1 MEIRARYV
9 LVGLFSLAVI
19 LAGFGFVYCLENFG
33 GLTERTSYRIR
44 FEHSVSGLLLGSAVQ
59 FNGIRVGEVTD
70 LKLNPADPREVVV
83 TIAVTADTPVR
94 ADTKIGLV
102 FGGLTGVPEVAL
114 TGGTPDSPLPQSANG
129 EPPLL
134 VAESAAAQD
143 WTEAARE
150 AFSRIDSLLAEN
162 SEALKNTL
170 ANLDTFTSALAKNAD
185 SVEGIMAGLERLTGG
200 GAGKSAA
207 VLYGLTPPELKV
219 AALPAEGQLMVA
231 LPSAP
236 LSYDTPKFLVQSG
249 EGEATPFDGA
259 QWADSLPRLVQSA
272 IVRSFEN
279 AGYARVGTDMQ
290 GISADRTLMLDIR
303 RFRISADSV
312 AEIDLTAKIADVAG
326 AIIVERRFQARAPA
340 AGPDAAAAA
349 KALDEAF
356 GRAVAELVPWALAA
370 I

>member
-19 LAGFGFVYCLENFG
+19 LAGFGFVYWLENFG
-33 GLTERTSYRIR
+33 GLAERTSYRIR
-44 FEHSVSGLLLGSAVQ
+44 FENSVSGLLLGSAVQ

-70 LKLNPADPREVVV
+70 LKLNPADPREVLV
-83 TIAVTADTPVR
+83 TIAVAADTPVR
-94 ADTKIGLV
+94 ADTRIGLA

-114 TGGTPDSPLPQSANG
+114 SGGTPDAPAPLSTDG

-134 VAESAAAQD
+134 VAEAAAAQD

-162 SEALKNTL
+162 SDALKNTL
-170 ANLDTFTSALAKNAD
+170 ANLDTFSSALAKNAD
-185 SVEGIMAGLERLTGG
+185 KVEGLLAGLERLTGG
-200 GAGKSAA
+200 GAGRIAS
-207 VLYGLTPPELKV
+207 VLYSLTPLEMEV
-219 AALPAEGQLMVA
+219 ASVPSEGQLMVA

-249 EGEATPFDGA
+249 EGEATPFDDA
-259 QWADSLPRLVQSA
+259 QWADTLPRMLQSA

-279 AGYARVGTDMQ
+279 AGYTRVGTDMQ
-290 GISADRTLMLDIR
+290 GIAADRTLMLDIR
-303 RFRISADSV
+303 RFRISADSI

-326 AIIVERRFQARAPA
+326 ALIAERRFQASAPA
-340 AGPDAAAAA
+340 AAMEAEAAA
-349 KALDEAF
+349 KALDQAF
-356 GRAVAELVPWALAA
+356 GKAVAELVPWALAA
-370 I
+370 P